1 MKTRALVVVL
11 CALLVGGVLPTSA
24 DTHAPSLQFGIFDC
38 NGETRMMVSPGFNAK
53 AGQDL
58 GSTSVGVAFLIS
70 FGNEVLYQSP
80 AFPQLQGLLETCTT
94 EGLTFYF
101 LVPPLDQPSR

>member
-1 MKTRALVVVL
+1 MRKRALAVALSAVL
-11 CALLVGGVLPTSA
+11 FGGVLPVRA

-38 NGETRMMVSPGFNAK
+38 NGEMRMMVSPGFNAK

-58 GSTSVGVAFLIS
+58 GSTSVGVAFLIT
-70 FGNEVLYQSP
+70 FENEVVYQSP
-80 AFPQLQGLLETCTT
+80 AFDHLQGLLATCTT

-101 LVPPLDQPSR
+101 LVPPLEQ